1 MTPLRFKVNKSAK
14 KTRHPLPTRADR
26 AKADKPRIFQW
37 TGHSSGLVDM
47 GLLIKLPPRFPDK
60 DNATESIRGDGYLNR
75 KGMTIQRWF
84 GKWTKPTGAVGEKDD
99 HEPSADDLLD
109 SMGSDEISG
118 GQKILRRH
126 RLRLSPEGLSISVI
140 RFRRI
145 DIGEVSARDKVIQI
159 FVVPVRQGPN
169 GCTVMRCM
177 SKTYSLEVPAG
188 RMSEI
193 ESAIRQFMARWKV
206 PLKGKFT
213 IAK

>member
-1 MTPLRFKVNKSAK
+1 
-14 KTRHPLPTRADR
+14 
-26 AKADKPRIFQW
+26 
-37 TGHSSGLVDM
+37 M
-47 GLLIKLPPRFPDK
+47 GLLIKLPPRFPGK
-60 DNATESIRGDGYLNR
+60 DNATESIREDGYLNR
-75 KGMTIQRWF
+75 IGMTIQRWF
-84 GKWTKPTGAVGEKDD
+84 GKWTKTTGAVGEKDD

-109 SMGSDEISG
+109 PMGSDEISG

-126 RLRLSPEGLSISVI
+126 RLSLSPEGLSISVI

-145 DIGEVSARDKVIQI
+145 DIRWIDIGEVSARDNVIQI
-159 FVVPVRQGPN
+159 FVVPVRQGPH
-169 GCTVMRCM
+169 GCTVKRCM

-206 PLKGKFT
+206 PLKGPFN

>member
-1 MTPLRFKVNKSAK
+1 
-14 KTRHPLPTRADR
+14 
-26 AKADKPRIFQW
+26 
-37 TGHSSGLVDM
+37 
-47 GLLIKLPPRFPDK
+47 
-60 DNATESIRGDGYLNR
+60 
-75 KGMTIQRWF
+75 MTIQRWF
-84 GKWTKPTGAVGEKDD
+84 GKWTKTTGAVGEKDD

-109 SMGSDEISG
+109 PMGSDEISG

-126 RLRLSPEGLSISVI
+126 RLSLSPEGLSISVI

-145 DIGEVSARDKVIQI
+145 DIRWIDIGEVSARDNVIQI
-159 FVVPVRQGPN
+159 FVVPVRQGPH
-169 GCTVMRCM
+169 GCTVKRCM

-206 PLKGKFT
+206 PLKGPFN